1 MPTKEEL
8 DRLDEEALEAAR
20 VEVEQQRAGLP
31 DLALL
36 EEAKKVHEPECGR
49 CRKPMAVGTVH
60 KLVFCGHCVDQGA
73 KGHIGRGSMALFC
86 SRQKCSSGMCA
97 QRVRKGMQEE
107 GGAAPENLQKA
118 SSTGAPSCCGE
129 AGGG

>member
-36 EEAKKVHEPECGR
+36 EEAMKVHEPVCGH
-49 CRKPMAVGTVH
+49 CRKPMEVGTVR
-60 KLVFCGHCVDQGA
+60 KLVYCGHCVDQGTI
-73 KGHIGRGSMALFC
+73 GRIGRGSMALFC
-86 SRQKCSSGMCA
+86 GRQKCDSGMCA
-97 QRVRKGMQEE
+97 QCVRKGMQEE
-107 GGAAPENLQKA
+107 GGAAPANLQRA
-118 SSTGAPSCCGE
+118 SSTVALSCSGE